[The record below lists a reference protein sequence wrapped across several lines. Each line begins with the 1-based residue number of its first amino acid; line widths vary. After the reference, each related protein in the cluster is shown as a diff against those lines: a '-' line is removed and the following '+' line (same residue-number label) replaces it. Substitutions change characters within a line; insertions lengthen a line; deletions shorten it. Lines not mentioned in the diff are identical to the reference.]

1 MNHSQDN
8 FDTIAQKYIAE
19 QSNVHLGKM
28 MSSPGLKYKNKVFA
42 FYHNDHMGFRLGPHF
57 DPEVFGLQKI
67 KLLSPFKTKPPLKG
81 WYMVE
86 QDEKHLWE
94 PLCAE
99 ALAFTQTIA

>member
-1 MNHSQDN
+1 MIDSQQI
-8 FDTIAQKYIAE
+8 FDDLAQQYVE
-19 QSNVHLGKM
+19 DQSDVQLGKM

-42 FYHNDHMGFRLGPHF
+42 FFHDNHMGFRLGPHF

-86 QDEKHLWE
+86 ADEKHLWE

-99 ALAFTQTIA
+99 ALAFTQTLT